1 MVFALIC
8 GAACGVGGAL
18 FRKGSQWAEAHKP
31 TGKAILWQMPL
42 AGLITGLVATVVPQ
56 VMGNGRAAAQLGFS
70 TFIPETAGTA
80 GAMQSASSAAAS
92 PWNLLTGGGN
102 VSDSASG
109 GGAGSGMASFW
120 AMLQGGSGPSGSVMN
135 AGFPLSQSNIWMLL
149 GVLALTFVAKAL
161 VTLMTIRSGA
171 SGGVLQPGH
180 RIRFHAGCDARARM
194 DTDVSD

>member
-1 MVFALIC
+1 MH
-8 GAACGVGGAL
+8 
-18 FRKGSQWAEAHKP
+18 RPSAEK
-31 TGKAILWQMPL
+31 LWQMPL

-109 GGAGSGMASFW
+109 GGAGSGMAS
-120 AMLQGGSGPSGSVMN
+120 SGPCFRVG
-135 AGFPLSQSNIWMLL
+135 AALL
-149 GVLALTFVAKAL
+149 D
-161 VTLMTIRSGA
+161 
-171 SGGVLQPGH
+171 P
-180 RIRFHAGCDARARM
+180 
-194 DTDVSD
+194 